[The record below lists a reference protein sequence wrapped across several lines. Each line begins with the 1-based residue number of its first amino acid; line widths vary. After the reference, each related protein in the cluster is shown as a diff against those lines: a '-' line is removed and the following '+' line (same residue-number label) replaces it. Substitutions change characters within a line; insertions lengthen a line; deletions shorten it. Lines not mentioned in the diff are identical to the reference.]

1 MPLDEDDKK
10 VVQDLIKAAFTG
22 EDFTKAVS
30 GTVEATVGKAI
41 KGLKL
46 DEQIGAAL
54 TKALEAHKPKEQE
67 PESPKEGGAGK
78 PDPAALR
85 LQSELEQVKKQL
97 KDEADARKAAEE
109 ARKTERLHT
118 AVRDA
123 LAKAGVPADRMKHAL
138 ALLQAEGRL
147 AYGEGD
153 VPGLK
158 FVRPWGEEILPAEKA
173 AAEWVQSDDGKVY
186 LPAKGT
192 QGTGEGAHERPT
204 AAPRTKDGATDWNAL
219 KSRIAPAALQD
230 ALDR

>member
-30 GTVEATVGKAI
+30 GTVETTVGKAI

-46 DEQIGAAL
+46 DEQIGTAL
-54 TKALEAHKPKEQE
+54 TKALEARKPKEQE
-67 PESPKEGGAGK
+67 PEPPKEGGK
-78 PDPAALR
+78 VDPATLK
-85 LQSELEQVKKQL
+85 LQSELEKVQKQL
-97 KDEADARKAAEE
+97 QQEAEARQAAEE

-219 KSRIAPAALQD
+219 KGRIAPAALQD